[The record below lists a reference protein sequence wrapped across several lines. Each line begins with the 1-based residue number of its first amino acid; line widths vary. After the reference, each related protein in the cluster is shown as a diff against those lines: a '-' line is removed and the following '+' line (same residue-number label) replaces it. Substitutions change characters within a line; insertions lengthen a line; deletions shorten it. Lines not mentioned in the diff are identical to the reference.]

1 MPETNLAKFTK
12 LLSELFMLDRADLDF
27 GIYRIMNSKREEIT
41 RFLDL
46 LGGSSIS
53 SEVRRRLVAD
63 YLANKPLAIHASQL
77 IRS

>member
-1 MPETNLAKFTK
+1 MALIVATLACWTGR
-12 LLSELFMLDRADLDF
+12 LLDAREALRVRRAE
-27 GIYRIMNSKREEIT
+27 REIT
-41 RFLDL
+41 RFLDV

-53 SEVRRRLVAD
+53 SELRRRLVAD

>member
-1 MPETNLAKFTK
+1 MALIVATLACWTGR
-12 LLSELFMLDRADLDF
+12 LLDAREALRVRRAE
-27 GIYRIMNSKREEIT
+27 REIT

>member
-1 MPETNLAKFTK
+1 MAVIVATLTYWTRR
-12 LLSELFMLDRADLDF
+12 LLDVREAMRMRRAE
-27 GIYRIMNSKREEIT
+27 REIT

>member
-1 MPETNLAKFTK
+1 MALIVATLACWTGR
-12 LLSELFMLDRADLDF
+12 LLDAREALRVRRAE
-27 GIYRIMNSKREEIT
+27 REIT

-53 SEVRRRLVAD
+53 SELRRRLVAD
-63 YLANKPLAIHASQL
+63 YLANKPLAIHANQL

>member
-1 MPETNLAKFTK
+1 MALIVATLTYWTSR
-12 LLSELFMLDRADLDF
+12 LLDVCEALRVRRAE
-27 GIYRIMNSKREEIT
+27 REIT

>member
-1 MPETNLAKFTK
+1 MAMVVATLTYWTRRLLAVREA
-12 LLSELFMLDRADLDF
+12 LRMRRAE
-27 GIYRIMNSKREEIT
+27 REIT

>member
-1 MPETNLAKFTK
+1 MAMIVATLTHWTRR
-12 LLSELFMLDRADLDF
+12 LLDVREAMRMRRAE
-27 GIYRIMNSKREEIT
+27 REIT